1 MEMIF
6 MPEYT
11 VTAQCELVLF
21 IRLLISVI
29 CGMVIG
35 WEREKRL
42 KSAGLRTHMVVA
54 MASALMMII
63 SKYGFLD
70 VVYLSSVQVDASRL
84 AAGVVQAIGFL
95 GAGVIF
101 VKRDNVVG
109 VTTAAGL
116 WATVGIGLAIGSGL
130 YFLGIISTILILI
143 IQLVI
148 HRKEH
153 NSFSTNTGSIE
164 VNMTRHGMSLTEVK
178 EALDKIHITIRNIAL
193 PHNSKGELVLNASI
207 ICSRAASV
215 PNIITE
221 MTNSGFID
229 AIDIYTID

>member
-1 MEMIF
+1 
-6 MPEYT
+6 
-11 VTAQCELVLF
+11 
-21 IRLLISVI
+21 
-29 CGMVIG
+29 MVIG

-164 VNMTRHGMSLTEVK
+164 VNMTRHGMSLTDVK

-193 PHNSKGELVLNASI
+193 THNSKGELVLNASI

>member
-95 GAGVIF
+95 GQCGRRNYSRRSLGHSGNRLGHRLRAIF
-101 VKRDNVVG
+101 SWNH
-109 VTTAAGL
+109 
-116 WATVGIGLAIGSGL
+116 
-130 YFLGIISTILILI
+130 
-143 IQLVI
+143 I
-148 HRKEH
+148 HHTYSDHPACDPQEG
-153 NSFSTNTGSIE
+153 T
-164 VNMTRHGMSLTEVK
+164 
-178 EALDKIHITIRNIAL
+178 
-193 PHNSKGELVLNASI
+193 
-207 ICSRAASV
+207 
-215 PNIITE
+215 
-221 MTNSGFID
+221 
-229 AIDIYTID
+229 